1 MVQIVEEITIITIW
15 KRKYVIIKL
24 TILVIGYNK
33 DKLMNDGR
41 LDPLWNNIN
50 GG

>member
-1 MVQIVEEITIITIW
+1 MVELTIILIDYS
-15 KRKYVIIKL
+15 KS
-24 TILVIGYNK
+24 
-33 DKLMNDGR
+33 KLMNDGR